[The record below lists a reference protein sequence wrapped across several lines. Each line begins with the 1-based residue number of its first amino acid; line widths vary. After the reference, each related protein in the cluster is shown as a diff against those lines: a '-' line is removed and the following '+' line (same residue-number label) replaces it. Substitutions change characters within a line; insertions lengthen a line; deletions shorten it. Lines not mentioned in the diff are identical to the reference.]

1 MNVIR
6 IDVAGHIVIVNGR
19 KNDSCFVIYNP
30 KKEGNGYKFPMY
42 AGLTNIRFVTLG
54 QFTRGNQKLLMAN
67 GTP

>member
-6 IDVAGHIVIVNGR
+6 IDVAGHIVVVNGR
-19 KNDSCFVIYNP
+19 KNDPCFVIYNP

-54 QFTRGNQKLLMAN
+54 
-67 GTP
+67 